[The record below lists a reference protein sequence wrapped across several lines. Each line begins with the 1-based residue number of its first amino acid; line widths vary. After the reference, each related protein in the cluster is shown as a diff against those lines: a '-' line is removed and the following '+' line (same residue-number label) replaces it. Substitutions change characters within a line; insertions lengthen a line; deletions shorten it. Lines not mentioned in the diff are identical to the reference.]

1 MDKLANAVIKLSLE
15 DKISGPIKRMQTKLN
30 KMGRVTG
37 LSTLSKSVKG
47 LGKAFDNVGA
57 GANKSLGRIAKLTAL
72 VGLGSGGLV
81 AGVYGLEKKLTTN
94 ALSLNNWA
102 QAIGTSAESLQELQY
117 AGDSFNI
124 TADSMG
130 DGLAQMTR
138 RANEFIAT
146 GKGKGAEAFAA
157 LGYSAQSLK
166 EKMKDPAALFGDLIE
181 RMGQMKKE
189 GQQGLS
195 EQVFGLDKG
204 PQFLAFMGK
213 TREEIKAMR
222 QEARASGSII
232 GDDAVAGA
240 LDLNNSMKGLSD
252 RFSTFTKRIS
262 VGFMPILKETLDWL
276 NQLIDANKNLIN
288 DKIKEGLE
296 WFKGTL
302 KDLKDPTSD
311 LRKSIDDW
319 AESFKWVYN
328 CIKPVASFLSNH
340 LKLALV
346 GVGLYI
352 AGPLIGALAALVP
365 AFISL
370 GAAMLATPIGWLI
383 VGISALVLAIKNWR
397 SITDFLAS
405 SWEKVVDVFSNV
417 VNYISSIDFLGLGKR
432 IIGFLWEGIKTG
444 WNWIT
449 DFFATCFD
457 FITDV
462 ISNIGSRMLNFG
474 KGICSFLWNGLK
486 LGWNNLT
493 KWLQDKIMGLISWMP
508 NWVKNKLGLN
518 VGATVTTKS
527 VEEVQRN
534 IVSDGNSQLEAD
546 AQAQAKIASSQPQT
560 PTATIPRLSGY
571 SAPNTV
577 AYNPSITISNLTVQS
592 NGDVKDVAAQ
602 IKRTLQD
609 MAMQQRREL
618 MAQLGDLA

>member
-102 QAIGTSAESLQELQY
+102 QAIGHLSGKLARAPIY

-276 NQLIDANKNLIN
+276 NQLIDANI
-288 DKIKEGLE
+288 
-296 WFKGTL
+296 
-302 KDLKDPTSD
+302 
-311 LRKSIDDW
+311 
-319 AESFKWVYN
+319 
-328 CIKPVASFLSNH
+328 
-340 LKLALV
+340 
-346 GVGLYI
+346 
-352 AGPLIGALAALVP
+352 
-365 AFISL
+365 
-370 GAAMLATPIGWLI
+370 
-383 VGISALVLAIKNWR
+383 
-397 SITDFLAS
+397 
-405 SWEKVVDVFSNV
+405 
-417 VNYISSIDFLGLGKR
+417 R
-432 IIGFLWEGIKTG
+432 I
-444 WNWIT
+444 
-449 DFFATCFD
+449 
-457 FITDV
+457 
-462 ISNIGSRMLNFG
+462 
-474 KGICSFLWNGLK
+474 
-486 LGWNNLT
+486 
-493 KWLQDKIMGLISWMP
+493 
-508 NWVKNKLGLN
+508 
-518 VGATVTTKS
+518 
-527 VEEVQRN
+527 
-534 IVSDGNSQLEAD
+534 
-546 AQAQAKIASSQPQT
+546 
-560 PTATIPRLSGY
+560 
-571 SAPNTV
+571 
-577 AYNPSITISNLTVQS
+577 
-592 NGDVKDVAAQ
+592 
-602 IKRTLQD
+602 
-609 MAMQQRREL
+609 
-618 MAQLGDLA
+618 